1 MNTVILTGRLTRDAK
16 EFTTTGGAPG
26 AVFTLAV
33 ANGKET
39 SFIPCKLLG
48 KSVKGVMPYLK
59 KGKLVNFTGSLDV
72 YNHPSEKMS
81 SGYPVQMF
89 NVTGWSV
96 ELLSAG
102 NDMGAPSPQRQTA
115 PNMANT
121 APNTTRNPGGYT
133 PQQQKAKAPEPSFN
147 SGDDIDIDS
156 INDQFAAAANEYGIQ
171 IEDDIGF

>member
-72 YNHPSEKMS
+72 YSHATEKMS

-96 ELLSAG
+96 ELLNSG

-121 APNTTRNPGGYT
+121 TRNPGAGGYT
-133 PQQQKAKAPEPSFN
+133 PQPQRAPEPSFN

-156 INDQFAAAANEYGIQ
+156 INNQFAAAASEYGIQ
-171 IEDDIGF
+171 FEDDIGF

>member
-26 AVFTLAV
+26 VVFTLAV

-72 YNHPSEKMS
+72 YSHATEKMS
-81 SGYPVQMF
+81 NGYPVTMF

-96 ELLSAG
+96 ELLPAG

-115 PNMANT
+115 PNMTNT
-121 APNTTRNPGGYT
+121 APTMARNQGGYT
-133 PQQQKAKAPEPSFN
+133 PQPHKAPEPSFN
-147 SGDDIDIDS
+147 NNDDIDIDS
-156 INDQFAAAANEYGIQ
+156 INDQFAAAADTYGIQ
-171 IEDDIGF
+171 LDDDIGF